1 MIEYNVITWMSGG
14 YSWRREPAPTIAGTL
29 IESTQKSVVLATGL
43 LFKRYKFLLIRYCLS
58 LRTST
63 FCFISLHS
71 FEVSRRGF
79 LRPDRVCTVQ
89 IMVSLRAVYGE
100 AR

>member
-43 LFKRYKFLLIRYCLS
+43 LFKRYKFLLFKVLLCTLLYLS
-58 LRTST
+58 TGKRTS
-63 FCFISLHS
+63 FNSL
-71 FEVSRRGF
+71 
-79 LRPDRVCTVQ
+79 L
-89 IMVSLRAVYGE
+89 
-100 AR
+100 

>member
-43 LFKRYKFLLIRYCLS
+43 LFKRYKFLLID
-58 LRTST
+58 
-63 FCFISLHS
+63 ISS
-71 FEVSRRGF
+71 
-79 LRPDRVCTVQ
+79 PAN
-89 IMVSLRAVYGE
+89 MVALLVVLLE
-100 AR
+100 